1 MRFQVPQ
8 PHRCLKL
15 LLLTVIVLPAAV
27 LVVATWQFRAG
38 AITEPQR
45 QRLDAEVEAEVVTAT
60 PTGFEPGK
68 ITRPAGRFLLAV
80 DNASGFNE
88 LSLYLE
94 SEKGTRENVALS
106 RRGKLKWRQIIDL
119 PPGRY
124 ILRSANDESWRCNI
138 NLIPR

>member
-8 PHRCLKL
+8 SHRYLKL
-15 LLLTVIVLPAAV
+15 PLLTVIVLPAAV
-27 LVVATWQFRAG
+27 LIVATWQFRAG
-38 AITEPQR
+38 AVTETQR
-45 QRLDAEVEAEVVTAT
+45 QSIDAEVEAEVVTAT
-60 PTGFEPGK
+60 PTGFEPGS

-80 DNASGFNE
+80 DNASGLNE
-88 LSLYLE
+88 LDLYLE
-94 SEKGTRENVALS
+94 RETGTRENIVLS

-124 ILRSANDESWRCNI
+124 ILRAANDESWRCNI

>member
-15 LLLTVIVLPAAV
+15 LLLTGIVLPAAV

-38 AITEPQR
+38 AVTEPQR

-80 DNASGFNE
+80 DNASGFSTSKVKRE
-88 LSLYLE
+88 LA
-94 SEKGTRENVALS
+94 KT
-106 RRGKLKWRQIIDL
+106 
-119 PPGRY
+119 
-124 ILRSANDESWRCNI
+124 LR
-138 NLIPR
+138 